1 MWIARDKYGD
11 LFIYENKPIKTEYDT
26 WEDPISPNE
35 YYGITG
41 DAFPEVRIDDT
52 EPRELVLKPT
62 NGE

>member
-11 LFIYENKPIKTEYDT
+11 LFIYENKPIKTEYGAL
-26 WEDPISPNE
+26 EDPINPNE

-41 DAFPEVRIDDT
+41 NVFPEVRIDDT
-52 EPRELVLKPT
+52 EPRELVLKPI